1 MCIAWRE
8 NLSVSMVA
16 IVNNDFHSFSKPT
29 KLELSKFFCLDKIFL
44 RFKDPGRCYIPK
56 RFIVAFLGFFGLVN
70 AFTMRVNL
78 SVAMVAMVNNTEEN
92 AKVFNSSG
100 DECPNFM
107 EANDDSTRGQSS
119 SLGEKYD
126 WDARTQGMI
135 MSSFFYAYFVTMLTG
150 GYFAKRFGAK
160 LMFGAG
166 VGATS
171 ILTLLTPVA
180 VRWGV
185 IPFIIVR
192 ALEGVGE
199 GLTYPAINTMVSQ
212 WAPKLERSRISS
224 AVFSGASIG
233 TVLSFS
239 ASGMMCKSEALG
251 GWPSA
256 FYVFGAIGS
265 FWYVLWTIFIYETP
279 DEHPTISKEEL
290 FLIYESEENQ
300 LPHKDLYIPW
310 RKIFTSLPMWAVLF
324 GNFGSYFG
332 LAVLTTEL
340 PSYLSGVLHYSVE
353 ASGLLTGLPN
363 LFEALGA
370 IMSSY
375 VADKL
380 ISSKRLSVTTVRK
393 IFHSMGMVG
402 SGICLLAITVSGC
415 QATLIIVLYSL
426 LLYVNG
432 FKYSGF
438 HVNHVEIYPPLA
450 GILLGMTNSISSL
463 SGIIVPNMT
472 GAFTASG
479 NTRTNWNKVFYVT
492 AGIYFI
498 STILYDIFASAE
510 LQPWGLEKK
519 GKKQSSISETKN

>member
-1 MCIAWRE
+1 MQALAVTVPEKYE
-8 NLSVSMVA
+8 NE
-16 IVNNDFHSFSKPT
+16 KP
-29 KLELSKFFCLDKIFL
+29 
-44 RFKDPGRCYIPK
+44 RGCYIPK

-70 AFTMRVNL
+70 VYALRVNL
-78 SVAMVAMVNNTEEN
+78 SVAMVAMVNNTEKITN
-92 AKVFNSSG
+92 VFNNSR
-100 DECPNFM
+100 DECPDLM
-107 EANDDSTRGQSS
+107 GSDSDSTMAQSS

-126 WDARTQGMI
+126 WDAKTQGMI
-135 MSSFFYAYFVTMLTG
+135 MSSFFYAYFITVLTG

-160 LMFGAG
+160 LMFGSGIG
-166 VGATS
+166 VTS

-180 VRWGV
+180 VRWGI

-233 TVLSFS
+233 TVVSLS
-239 ASGMMCKSEALG
+239 ASGLLCKSEALG
-251 GWPSA
+251 GWPSV
-256 FYVFGAIGS
+256 FYVFGAIGC
-265 FWYVLWTIFIYETP
+265 FWYVLWVIFIYETP

-300 LPHKDLYIPW
+300 LSQKDLDIPW
-310 RKIFTSLPMWAVLF
+310 KKIFTSVPMYGVLF
-324 GNFGSYFG
+324 GHIGSYFG
-332 LAVLTTEL
+332 LAVLMTEL

-363 LFEALGA
+363 ILEALGGM
-370 IMSSY
+370 MSSY

-380 ISSKRLSVTTVRK
+380 ISSKTLSVTSVRK
-393 IFHSMGMVG
+393 IFQSIGMVG

-415 QATLIIVLYSL
+415 QASVIIILYSL

-432 FKYSGF
+432 FKYSGYNVT
-438 HVNHVEIYPPLA
+438 HVDMYPPMA
-450 GILLGMTNSISSL
+450 GVLFGLTNSISSL

-472 GAFTASG
+472 GAFTATG
-479 NTRTNWNKVFYVT
+479 NTRSNWNKVFYVT
-492 AGIYFI
+492 AGVYFI

-510 LQPWGLEKK
+510 LQPWGSEKK
-519 GKKQSSISETKN
+519 EKKQSNTAETKS